1 MEGFNKVHAGCKS
14 GPLKERQ
21 HPILHRAHQ
30 HEGKAFKSIKVS
42 VSLYGAA
49 AFFRTGGPLHQAVQ
63 KPKPGLLH
71 HWPMAPEQ
79 LSPAQINSY
88 VQDKMPKIS
97 SILSYLVRRGQF
109 SCRPW
114 LSHHHLITCWMT
126 PHTGIQHY
134 QNCWITNRIAAVS
147 AQIPASKLMTA
158 KLSPQKAFKPCR
170 TQTPL
175 NIPENSHRKL
185 S

>member
-30 HEGKAFKSIKVS
+30 HEGEAFKSIKVA

-49 AFFRTGGPLHQAVQ
+49 AFFHTGGPLHQAVQ

-97 SILSYLVRRGQF
+97 SILSCLVRRGLF
-109 SCRPW
+109 SYRPW
-114 LSHHHLITCWMT
+114 LSHHHDHLLNDTS
-126 PHTGIQHY
+126 HRY
-134 QNCWITNRIAAVS
+134 L
-147 AQIPASKLMTA
+147 AQPKLLDY
-158 KLSPQKAFKPCR
+158 KQDCCSLSPDSS
-170 TQTPL
+170 L
-175 NIPENSHRKL
+175 
-185 S
+185 